1 MAELTD
7 SPPPDLVTCVC
18 GRQSDRNVFSQ
29 CPDCLTNLWEL
40 DRAGAP
46 SPVPVATPV
55 SRHIPGTVL
64 DPHQPDLRG
73 IDILVGGR
81 RITVGVNRTVRLG
94 RGEGLETCDVFRDLM
109 NVSRR
114 HAELRF
120 DGENVFV
127 TDTGSSNGTFVNDH
141 RLPVDIEYQLS
152 PGQALRLASNVPIDI
167 EWEQ

>member
-46 SPVPVATPV
+46 SPASAAAPATG
-55 SRHIPGTVL
+55 RGPGTVL
-64 DPHQPDLRG
+64 DPHELGPAA
-73 IDILVGGR
+73 IDILVCGR
-81 RITVGVNRTVRLG
+81 RLAVRAGQTVRLG
-94 RGEGLETCDVFRDLM
+94 RDEGLETEDVFRDVM

-127 TDTGSSNGTFVNDH
+127 TDNGSSNGTFVNDH
-141 RLPVDIEYQLS
+141 RLPADIEYRLS
-152 PGQALRLASNVPIDI
+152 PGQALRLGSNVPIDI
-167 EWEQ
+167 EWGQ

>member
-46 SPVPVATPV
+46 SPAPVAAPAAGR
-55 SRHIPGTVL
+55 SSGTVL
-64 DPHQPDLRG
+64 DPHQSGPAD
-73 IDILVGGR
+73 IDILVCGR
-81 RITVGVNRTVRLG
+81 RVAVGAGHTVRLG
-94 RGEGLETCDVFRDLM
+94 RDEGLETYDVFRDAM

-141 RLPVDIEYQLS
+141 RLPVDTEYQLS
-152 PGQALRLASNVPIDI
+152 PGQTLRLASNVPIDI